1 MDYSYLY
8 MPYAFG
14 NFWKLLKK
22 VLFTFCINFFANNF
36 SKKENFFAN
45 NLAYSFLKINYF
57 F

>member
-1 MDYSYLY
+1 MHYSYLH

-22 VLFTFCINFFANNF
+22 VLFTFCLNFFANNF